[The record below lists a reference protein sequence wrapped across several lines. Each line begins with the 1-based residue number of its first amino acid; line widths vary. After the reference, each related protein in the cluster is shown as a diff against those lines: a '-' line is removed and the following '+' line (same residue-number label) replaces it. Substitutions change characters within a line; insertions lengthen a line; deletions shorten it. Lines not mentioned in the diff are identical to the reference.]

1 MRKRSGYRNGYNPLC
16 GRNNNVHPCFS
27 VKVGAGRGG
36 EEVRDYLNIEILN
49 PKEREHFFAFYTGCL
64 FEEIR
69 YG

>member
-1 MRKRSGYRNGYNPLC
+1 MFFGQG
-16 GRNNNVHPCFS
+16 G
-27 VKVGAGRGG
+27 GGEGG